1 MRSAGSTRGGCRSW
15 TGRHPA
21 DAALGPETFSRSGIA
36 LVRGA
41 EFTRSRVT
49 VTDHVSPLED
59 TDLAI
64 VAIRRD
70 QLREV
75 LPLVAGLRAENVL
88 FLQNNPQGSAAFDG
102 CD

>member
-1 MRSAGSTRGGCRSW
+1 M
-15 TGRHPA
+15 
-21 DAALGPETFSRSGIA
+21 
-36 LVRGA
+36 
-41 EFTRSRVT
+41 
-49 VTDHVSPLED
+49 TDHVSPLED